1 MCSTC
6 GCGNDAHI
14 TMTKPGEKPVF
25 YHPHEET
32 VLHRHPHHEN
42 TQAHHLHNEDE
53 DHTRIDNGHTHTHD
67 GHTHTHTNDGHI
79 HPATHLSGRMIE
91 IEQDILFNNT
101 RLAERNRG
109 YFEALSITALNF
121 VSSPGSG
128 KTTLLEKTLGDLA
141 SEFKM
146 CVIEGDQQT
155 SNDADRIAKFNIPV
169 IQINTGKMCHL
180 DAQMIHQ
187 AVQNLQ
193 PQKESF
199 LFIENVGNL
208 VCPAMFDLGEKKRVV
223 IMSVTEGTDK
233 AIKYPEMF
241 HTSDLC
247 IINKTDLLP
256 YVDFD
261 VEKAKELALRVN
273 HNLKFIELSATKGDG
288 LDNWYAW
295 LKQQALV

>member
-1 MCSTC
+1 MLLNTD
-6 GCGNDAHI
+6 NH
-14 TMTKPGEKPVF
+14 
-25 YHPHEET
+25 H
-32 VLHRHPHHEN
+32 HHEHHH
-42 TQAHHLHNEDE
+42 AHHHHHEDGSDTHTHSHIQTDRHHGYGGHLHNH
-53 DHTRIDNGHTHTHD
+53 DHSERDPNI
-67 GHTHTHTNDGHI
+67 
-79 HPATHLSGRMIE
+79 SGRMIA
-91 IEQDILFNNT
+91 IEKDILFNNT
-101 RLAERNRG
+101 RHAERNRG

-128 KTTLLEKTLGDLA
+128 KTTLLERTLGDMA
-141 SEFKM
+141 SEFEM

-155 SNDADRIAKFNIPV
+155 SNDADRIAVFNIPV

-180 DAQMIHQ
+180 DAQLVHQ
-187 AVQNLQ
+187 AVQNMK
-193 PQKESF
+193 PQDGSL

-223 IMSVTEGTDK
+223 IMSTTEGTDK

-261 VEKAKELALRVN
+261 VEKAKELARRVN
-273 HNLKFIELSATKGDG
+273 HNLEFIELSATKGEG
-288 LDNWYAW
+288 MDNWYAW
-295 LKQQALV
+295 LKRQTP

>member
-6 GCGNDAHI
+6 GCGNDTHI
-14 TMTKPGEKPVF
+14 KMTKPGEKPVLF
-25 YHPHEET
+25 HQYDHKRNHIES
-32 VLHRHPHHEN
+32 HHM
-42 TQAHHLHNEDE
+42 DG
-53 DHTRIDNGHTHTHD
+53 DHTHSHADGGHTHSQD
-67 GHTHTHTNDGHI
+67 VHTHP
-79 HPATHLSGRMIE
+79 HPHTHLPDRMIE

-109 YFEALSITALNF
+109 YFEALSITALNL

-128 KTTLLEKTLGDLA
+128 KTTLLERTLGDMA
-141 SEFKM
+141 KDFKM

-169 IQINTGKMCHL
+169 IQINTGKICHL

-187 AVQNLQ
+187 AVQSLQ
-193 PQKESF
+193 PQNDSF

-241 HTSDLC
+241 NTSDLC

-273 HNLKFIELSATKGDG
+273 HNLEFLELSATKGDG
-288 LDNWYAW
+288 LNNWYAW
-295 LKQQALV
+295 LKQQTLLN